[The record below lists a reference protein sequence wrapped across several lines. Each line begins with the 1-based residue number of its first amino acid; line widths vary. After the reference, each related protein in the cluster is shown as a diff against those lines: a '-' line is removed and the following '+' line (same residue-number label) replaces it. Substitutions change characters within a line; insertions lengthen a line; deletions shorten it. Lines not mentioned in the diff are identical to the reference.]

1 MSFSGA
7 TFDRVFATAGWAPS
21 AHNTQPWVPQ
31 VNSLARSRASL
42 TVRVDPQRT
51 LPVTDPHAMDLGLS
65 LGCWVEAANIALGAD
80 GARIV
85 EVRVLG
91 EGHGIWLELD
101 VAEVGEHGADSV
113 SDSATGP
120 SLGAGTNCCTGMRET
135 DSGAGFDPAE
145 VLDRQVD
152 RGKLVPR
159 TDRLEEALAQ
169 FAQTNFAYTSGPI
182 ASAQI
187 PEPIWSDAS
196 RYAQAAALSP
206 REALDETLEWL
217 RLDDTDP
224 RYYQDGLTAETLR
237 IPRAVARTG
246 ARLIKAGSDTLLN
259 AVSRTG
265 VWSTMLPTFASRKA
279 PDRLVLALHRDHASQ
294 VSAEEWVQAG
304 RDLLRL
310 WLILARNGL
319 RVAVESQLKDTPLS
333 AVMLCDVLR
342 RTDPHGN
349 FVPFAVFSVGE
360 SAGEVPRSHRLVEN
374 QT

>member
-1 MSFSGA
+1 MSFSEA
-7 TFDRVFATAGWAPS
+7 TFERVFATAGWAPS

-31 VNSLARSRASL
+31 VSSLTDAHASL
-42 TVRVDPQRT
+42 TVRVDPERT

-65 LGCWVEAANIALGAD
+65 LGCWVEAANIALGAE
-80 GARIV
+80 GVRI
-85 EVRVLG
+85 EQVRVLG

-101 VAEVGEHGADSV
+101 VAEVGAG
-113 SDSATGP
+113 SATH
-120 SLGAGTNCCTGMRET
+120 ET
-135 DSGAGFDPAE
+135 DSGAGFERAE
-145 VLDRQVD
+145 VLNRQVD

-169 FAQTNFAYTSGPI
+169 FAQTKFAYTSVPI

-187 PEPIWSDAS
+187 PESIWSDAS

-246 ARLIKAGSDTLLN
+246 ARLINAGSDTLLN
-259 AVSRTG
+259 TVSRTG

-333 AVMLCDVLR
+333 AAMLCDVLR

-360 SAGEVPRSHRLVEN
+360 SAGEVPKSHRLVE
-374 QT
+374 

>member
-1 MSFSGA
+1 MSFSEA
-7 TFDRVFATAGWAPS
+7 TFERVFATAGWAPS

-31 VNSLARSRASL
+31 VTSVSGSSATL

-51 LPVTDPHAMDLGLS
+51 LPVTDPYAMDLGLS
-65 LGCWVEAANIALGAD
+65 LGCWVEAANIALGAT
-80 GARIV
+80 GARI
-85 EVRVLG
+85 EDVRVLG
-91 EGHGIWLELD
+91 EGHGIWLELE
-101 VAEVGEHGADSV
+101 VAEVGAGASGSQ
-113 SDSATGP
+113 SDGGPTLGTG
-120 SLGAGTNCCTGMRET
+120 AHET
-135 DSGAGFDPAE
+135 DSGASFEPAE

-152 RGKLVPR
+152 RGKLAPR
-159 TDRLEEALAQ
+159 TDRLETALSQLAK
-169 FAQTNFAYTSGPI
+169 TNFAYTSGPI

-187 PEPIWSDAS
+187 PEATWSAAS

-237 IPRAVARTG
+237 ISRALARTG
-246 ARLIKAGSDTLLN
+246 ARLVRAGSDTLLN

-279 PDRLVLALHRDHASQ
+279 PDRVVLALHRDHASQ
-294 VSAEEWVQAG
+294 VSAEDWVQAG

-310 WLILARNGL
+310 WLILARHGL

-333 AVMLCDVLR
+333 AAMLCDVLR
-342 RTDPHGN
+342 RTDSHAS

-360 SAGEVPRSHRLVEN
+360 SAGEVPKSHRLGE
-374 QT
+374 

>member
-1 MSFSGA
+1 MSFSEA
-7 TFDRVFATAGWAPS
+7 TFERVFATAGWAPS

-31 VNSLARSRASL
+31 VTSVSESRASV

-65 LGCWVEAANIALGAD
+65 LGCWVEVANIALGVA
-80 GARIV
+80 GAHFS

-91 EGHGIWLELD
+91 EGHGMWLELEA
-101 VAEVGEHGADSV
+101 AEVGTGA
-113 SDSATGP
+113 GP
-120 SLGAGTNCCTGMRET
+120 STHET
-135 DSGAGFDPAE
+135 DSRAGFEPAE
-145 VLDRQVD
+145 VLNRQVD

-159 TDRLEEALAQ
+159 TDRLEEALSQ

-187 PEPIWSDAS
+187 PEATWSAAS

-246 ARLIKAGSDTLLN
+246 ARLVKAGSDTLLN

-265 VWSTMLPTFASRKA
+265 MWSTMLPTFASRKA
-279 PDRLVLALHRDHASQ
+279 PDRVVLALHRDHASQ

-310 WLILARNGL
+310 WLILARHGL

-333 AVMLCDVLR
+333 AAMLCDVLR
-342 RTDPHGN
+342 RTDPHGR

-360 SAGEVPRSHRLVEN
+360 SAGEVPKSHRLVE
-374 QT
+374 QRP

>member
-1 MSFSGA
+1 MSFSEA
-7 TFDRVFATAGWAPS
+7 TFERVFATAGWAPS

-31 VNSLARSRASL
+31 VTSVSESRASV

-65 LGCWVEAANIALGAD
+65 LGCWVEVANIALGVA
-80 GARIV
+80 GAHFS

-91 EGHGIWLELD
+91 EGHGMWLELEA
-101 VAEVGEHGADSV
+101 AEVG
-113 SDSATGP
+113 T
-120 SLGAGTNCCTGMRET
+120 GAGTGTHET
-135 DSGAGFDPAE
+135 DSGAGFEPAE

-159 TDRLEEALAQ
+159 TDRLEEALSQ

-246 ARLIKAGSDTLLN
+246 ARLVKAGSDTLLN

-265 VWSTMLPTFASRKA
+265 MWSTMLPTFASRKA
-279 PDRLVLALHRDHASQ
+279 PDRVVLALHRDHASQ

-310 WLILARNGL
+310 WLILARHGL

-333 AVMLCDVLR
+333 AAMLCDVLR
-342 RTDPHGN
+342 RTDPHGR

-360 SAGEVPRSHRLVEN
+360 SAGEVPKSHRLVE
-374 QT
+374 QRP

>member
-1 MSFSGA
+1 MSFSEA
-7 TFDRVFATAGWAPS
+7 TFDRVFAIAGWAPS
-21 AHNTQPWVPQ
+21 AHNTQPWLPQ
-31 VNSLARSRASL
+31 VSSLSGSSASL
-42 TVRVDPQRT
+42 TVRVDPERT

-65 LGCWVEAANIALGAD
+65 LGCWVEAANIALGAT
-80 GARIV
+80 GARI
-85 EVRVLG
+85 EDVRVLG

-101 VAEVGEHGADSV
+101 VTEVGASN
-113 SDSATGP
+113 
-120 SLGAGTNCCTGMRET
+120 LET
-135 DSGAGFDPAE
+135 DSGASLEPAE

-169 FAQTNFAYTSGPI
+169 FAKTNFAYTSGPI

-187 PEPIWSDAS
+187 PEATWSAAS

-246 ARLIKAGSDTLLN
+246 ARLVKAGSDTLLN

-265 VWSTMLPTFASRKA
+265 VWSTMLPTFASRKT
-279 PDRLVLALHRDHASQ
+279 PDRVVLALHRDHASQ

-310 WLILARNGL
+310 WLILARHGL

-333 AVMLCDVLR
+333 AAMLCDVLR
-342 RTDPHGN
+342 RTDPHGS

-360 SAGEVPRSHRLVEN
+360 SAGEVPKSHRLVE
-374 QT
+374 

>member
-1 MSFSGA
+1 MSFSEA
-7 TFDRVFATAGWAPS
+7 TFERVFATAGWAPS

-31 VNSLARSRASL
+31 VSSLADSHASL
-42 TVRVDPQRT
+42 TVRVDPERT

-65 LGCWVEAANIALGAD
+65 LGCWVEAASIALGAE
-80 GARIV
+80 GARI
-85 EVRVLG
+85 EQVRVLG

-101 VAEVGEHGADSV
+101 VAEVGA
-113 SDSATGP
+113 
-120 SLGAGTNCCTGMRET
+120 GAGTHET
-135 DSGAGFDPAE
+135 DSGAGFEPAE

-159 TDRLEEALAQ
+159 TDRLEEALSQ

-259 AVSRTG
+259 TVSRTG

-294 VSAEEWVQAG
+294 VSAEEWVRAG

-333 AVMLCDVLR
+333 AAMLCDVLR

-360 SAGEVPRSHRLVEN
+360 SAGEVPKSHRLVE
-374 QT
+374 

>member
-1 MSFSGA
+1 MSFSEA
-7 TFDRVFATAGWAPS
+7 TFERVFATAGWAPS

-31 VNSLARSRASL
+31 VTSVSESRASV

-65 LGCWVEAANIALGAD
+65 LGCWVEVANIALGVA
-80 GARIV
+80 GARI
-85 EVRVLG
+85 EQVRVLG
-91 EGHGIWLELD
+91 EGHGIWLELN
-101 VAEVGEHGADSV
+101 VAEVGERGA
-113 SDSATGP
+113 DSATGP
-120 SLGAGTNCCTGMRET
+120 SLGAGTGTHET
-135 DSGAGFDPAE
+135 DSGAGFEPAE

-159 TDRLEEALAQ
+159 TDRLEEALSQ

-246 ARLIKAGSDTLLN
+246 ARLVKAGSDTLLN

-265 VWSTMLPTFASRKA
+265 MWSTMLPTFASRKA
-279 PDRLVLALHRDHASQ
+279 PDRVVLALHRDHASQ

-333 AVMLCDVLR
+333 AAMLCDVLR

-360 SAGEVPRSHRLVEN
+360 SAGEVPKSHRLVEN

>member
-1 MSFSGA
+1 MSFSEA
-7 TFDRVFATAGWAPS
+7 TFERVFATAGWAPS

-31 VNSLARSRASL
+31 VSSLAHSHASL
-42 TVRVDPQRT
+42 TVRVDPERT

-65 LGCWVEAANIALGAD
+65 LGCWVEAASIALGAE
-80 GARIV
+80 GARI
-85 EVRVLG
+85 EQVRVLG

-101 VAEVGEHGADSV
+101 VAEVGA
-113 SDSATGP
+113 
-120 SLGAGTNCCTGMRET
+120 GAGTHET
-135 DSGAGFDPAE
+135 DSGAGFEPAE

-159 TDRLEEALAQ
+159 TDRLEEALSQ

-259 AVSRTG
+259 TVSRTG

-294 VSAEEWVQAG
+294 VSAEEWVRAG

-333 AVMLCDVLR
+333 AAMLCDVLR

-360 SAGEVPRSHRLVEN
+360 SAGEVPKSHRLVE
-374 QT
+374 

>member
-1 MSFSGA
+1 MSFSEA
-7 TFDRVFATAGWAPS
+7 TFERVFATAGWAPS

-31 VNSLARSRASL
+31 VSSLAHSHASL
-42 TVRVDPQRT
+42 TVRVDPERT

-65 LGCWVEAANIALGAD
+65 LGCWVEAANIALGAE
-80 GARIV
+80 GARI
-85 EVRVLG
+85 EQVRVLG

-101 VAEVGEHGADSV
+101 VAEVGA
-113 SDSATGP
+113 
-120 SLGAGTNCCTGMRET
+120 GAGTHET
-135 DSGAGFDPAE
+135 ASGAGFEPAE

-159 TDRLEEALAQ
+159 TDRLEEALSQ

-259 AVSRTG
+259 TVSRTG

-294 VSAEEWVQAG
+294 VSAEEWVRAG

-333 AVMLCDVLR
+333 VAMLCDVLR

-360 SAGEVPRSHRLVEN
+360 SAGEVPKSHRLVE
-374 QT
+374 

>member
-1 MSFSGA
+1 MSFSEA

-31 VNSLARSRASL
+31 VSSLTDAHASL

-65 LGCWVEAANIALGAD
+65 LGCWVEAANIALGAE
-80 GARIV
+80 GARI
-85 EVRVLG
+85 EQVRVLG

-101 VAEVGEHGADSV
+101 VAEVG
-113 SDSATGP
+113 
-120 SLGAGTNCCTGMRET
+120 AGTGTHET
-135 DSGAGFDPAE
+135 DSGAGFEPAE

-159 TDRLEEALAQ
+159 TDRLEEALSQ

-259 AVSRTG
+259 TVSRTG

-333 AVMLCDVLR
+333 AAMLCDVLR

-360 SAGEVPRSHRLVEN
+360 SAGEVPKSHRLVE
-374 QT
+374 

>member
-1 MSFSGA
+1 MSFSQA
-7 TFDRVFATAGWAPS
+7 TFERVFATAGWAPS
-21 AHNTQPWVPQ
+21 AHNTQPWLPQ
-31 VNSLARSRASL
+31 VTSVSESRASV

-65 LGCWVEAANIALGAD
+65 LGCWVEVANIALGVA
-80 GARIV
+80 GAHFS

-91 EGHGIWLELD
+91 EGHGMWLELEA
-101 VAEVGEHGADSV
+101 AEVGTGA
-113 SDSATGP
+113 GP
-120 SLGAGTNCCTGMRET
+120 STYET
-135 DSGAGFDPAE
+135 DSGASFEPAE
-145 VLDRQVD
+145 VFDRQVD
-152 RGKLVPR
+152 RGKLVPC
-159 TDRLEEALAQ
+159 TDRLETALSE
-169 FAQTNFAYTSGPI
+169 FAKTNFAYTSGPI

-187 PEPIWSDAS
+187 PEATWSAAS

-246 ARLIKAGSDTLLN
+246 ARLVKAGSDTLLN

-265 VWSTMLPTFASRKA
+265 MWSTMLPTFASRKA
-279 PDRLVLALHRDHASQ
+279 PDRVVLALHRDHASQ

-310 WLILARNGL
+310 WLILARHGL
-319 RVAVESQLKDTPLS
+319 RVAVESQLKDNPLS
-333 AVMLCDVLR
+333 VAMLCDVLR
-342 RTDPHGN
+342 RTDPHGR

-360 SAGEVPRSHRLVEN
+360 SAGEVPKSHRLVE
-374 QT
+374 QRP

>member
-1 MSFSGA
+1 MSFSEA
-7 TFDRVFATAGWAPS
+7 TFERVFATAGWAPS
-21 AHNTQPWVPQ
+21 AHNTQPWLPQ
-31 VNSLARSRASL
+31 VTSLAQAHASL
-42 TVRVDPQRT
+42 TVHVDPQRT

-65 LGCWVEAANIALGAD
+65 LGCWVEAANIALGAT
-80 GARIV
+80 GARIA

-101 VAEVGEHGADSV
+101 VAEVGPGASG
-113 SDSATGP
+113 SDSDAGP
-120 SLGAGTNCCTGMRET
+120 SLGAGAHET
-135 DSGAGFDPAE
+135 DSGAGFEPAE

-169 FAQTNFAYTSGPI
+169 FAKTNFAYTSGPI

-187 PEPIWSDAS
+187 PEATWSAAS

-206 REALDETLEWL
+206 REALDETLKWL

-246 ARLIKAGSDTLLN
+246 ARLVKGGSDTLLN

-265 VWSTMLPTFASRKA
+265 VWSTMLPTFASRRA
-279 PDRLVLALHRDHASQ
+279 PDRVVLALHRDHASQ

-333 AVMLCDVLR
+333 AAMLCDVLR
-342 RTDPHGN
+342 RTDPHGS

-360 SAGEVPRSHRLVEN
+360 STGEVPKSHRLVE
-374 QT
+374 QES

>member
-1 MSFSGA
+1 MSFSEA
-7 TFDRVFATAGWAPS
+7 TFERVFATAGWAPS
-21 AHNTQPWVPQ
+21 AHNTQPWLPQ
-31 VNSLARSRASL
+31 VASLSGSSASL
-42 TVRVDPQRT
+42 TVRVDPERT

-65 LGCWVEAANIALGAD
+65 LGCWVEAANIALGAA
-80 GARIV
+80 GARIEDV
-85 EVRVLG
+85 QVLG
-91 EGHGIWLELD
+91 EGHGIWLELE
-101 VAEVGEHGADSV
+101 VAEVGAGAH
-113 SDSATGP
+113 
-120 SLGAGTNCCTGMRET
+120 ET
-135 DSGAGFDPAE
+135 DSGAGFEPAE

-187 PEPIWSDAS
+187 PEATWSAAS

-246 ARLIKAGSDTLLN
+246 ARLVKAGSDTLLN

-279 PDRLVLALHRDHASQ
+279 PDRVVLALHRDHASQ

-310 WLILARNGL
+310 WLILARHGL

-333 AVMLCDVLR
+333 AAMLCDVLR
-342 RTDPHGN
+342 RTDPHGS

-360 SAGEVPRSHRLVEN
+360 STSEVPKSHRLVE
-374 QT
+374 

>member
-1 MSFSGA
+1 VSFSEA

-31 VNSLARSRASL
+31 VSSLTDAHASL

-65 LGCWVEAANIALGAD
+65 LGCWVEAANIALGAE
-80 GARIV
+80 GARI
-85 EVRVLG
+85 EQVRVLG

-101 VAEVGEHGADSV
+101 VAEVG
-113 SDSATGP
+113 
-120 SLGAGTNCCTGMRET
+120 AGTGTHET
-135 DSGAGFDPAE
+135 DSGAGFEPAE

-159 TDRLEEALAQ
+159 TDRLEEALSQ

-259 AVSRTG
+259 TVSRTG

-333 AVMLCDVLR
+333 AAMLCDVLR

-360 SAGEVPRSHRLVEN
+360 SAGEVPKSHRLVE
-374 QT
+374 